1 MRYITCL
8 LLTFL
13 VVACSQPKKSH
24 PEDSLSS
31 DTIRYAQGFTVYHFN
46 DYTSVEVRDPWD
58 STRLLQRYLLVDRDR
73 PVPGNLPK
81 GTIVQ
86 VPAQNIVVYTSVHA
100 AIIDQLGETGR
111 IIGVCEPRYMDTP
124 AIQEGLKAGRIADMG
139 EATTPNV
146 EMMIDKG
153 AELVIVSPFQ
163 NSGYGPV
170 EKLGIPILEG
180 ADYME
185 SLPLGRTEW
194 IRFYGMLFGKEK
206 VADSIFRETE
216 KSYLDLKKLITA
228 DTPRPTV
235 ISEKKFGS
243 SWFMP
248 AGDSYIANM
257 YADAGADYVFRDL
270 PGAGSTPLAF
280 EAVLDRAI
288 HADMWLV
295 KYNQSEDMTYGDL
308 RAEYTPYENFDA
320 FKNRRIYSCNT
331 GLVPYYEEFP
341 LHPDYLLK
349 DLIWVFHPE
358 LLPGYTPRYYRKM
371 KE

>member
-139 EATTPNV
+139 EATAPNV

-185 SLPLGRTEW
+185 SLPLGYRMDSFLRDAVW
-194 IRFYGMLFGKEK
+194 QGKGG
-206 VADSIFRETE
+206 R
-216 KSYLDLKKLITA
+216 L
-228 DTPRPTV
+228 
-235 ISEKKFGS
+235 
-243 SWFMP
+243 
-248 AGDSYIANM
+248 
-257 YADAGADYVFRDL
+257 DL
-270 PGAGSTPLAF
+270 PGDREKLSRPEKADHGRYAPPYRYLRKEVRLFLVYAGG
-280 EAVLDRAI
+280 R
-288 HADMWLV
+288 
-295 KYNQSEDMTYGDL
+295 
-308 RAEYTPYENFDA
+308 
-320 FKNRRIYSCNT
+320 
-331 GLVPYYEEFP
+331 
-341 LHPDYLLK
+341 
-349 DLIWVFHPE
+349 
-358 LLPGYTPRYYRKM
+358 
-371 KE
+371 